1 MAQSTV
7 KLDFKNR
14 QDKNQLGFK
23 NQIANDQVDQ
33 ISFKDRQDKNNLTL
47 RIKMTVTKN
56 VFKVKFDCTC
66 NPNLFPHQYGHT
78 GCNNLQELQ
87 FDQQMLEINHSK

>member
-1 MAQSTV
+1 MQVRKPNSKLPEIRTSLNTV

-47 RIKMTVTKN
+47 RTKMVVTKN
-56 VFKVKFDCTC
+56 VLKVKCDCNC
-66 NPNLFPHQYGHT
+66 YRQRQYT
-78 GCNNLQELQ
+78 
-87 FDQQMLEINHSK
+87 